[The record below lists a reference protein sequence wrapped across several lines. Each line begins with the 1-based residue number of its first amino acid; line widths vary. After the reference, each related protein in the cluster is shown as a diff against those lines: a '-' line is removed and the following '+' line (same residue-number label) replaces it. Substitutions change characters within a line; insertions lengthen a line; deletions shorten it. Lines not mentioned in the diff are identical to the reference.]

1 MLSSPPLSPFTNV
14 LGSLLTPWMTSWSR
28 CGLAPQYLSL
38 WVRTTICFELL
49 MLVLF
54 SCQGPP
60 ELSPGRPSA
69 IGQPAAISVQISAW
83 VGLSMRCAGNSGL
96 LFVANRPFQSAK
108 GGDRVTV
115 TVLLLSA
122 PLTDWIWS

>member
-14 LGSLLTPWMTSWSR
+14 FGSLLTPWMTNWSR
-28 CGLAPQYLSL
+28 CGLAPQYFGFG
-38 WVRTTICFELL
+38 VRTTICLLLL
-49 MLVLF
+49 MLDFF
-54 SCQGPP
+54 SCHGPP
-60 ELSPGRPSA
+60 EMSPGRPSA
-69 IGQPAAISVQISAW
+69 IGQPAATSVQISAW
-83 VGLSMRCAGNSGL
+83 VGLSIRCAGSSGL

-115 TVLLLSA
+115 TVLSLSA